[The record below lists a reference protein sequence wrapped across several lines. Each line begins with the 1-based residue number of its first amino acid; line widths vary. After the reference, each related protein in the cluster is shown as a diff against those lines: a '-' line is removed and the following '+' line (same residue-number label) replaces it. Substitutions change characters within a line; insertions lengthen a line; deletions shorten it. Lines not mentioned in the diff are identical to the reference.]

1 MERFSKLNINNNS
14 SSLNQYTCLPFRW
27 LVNIRSKRM
36 FVNWLSYASSV
47 EETLHLFYRS
57 LFYYK
62 MEISSYSKI
71 QRVNT
76 GLKKK
81 DKIIPL
87 PNFPIELLLR
97 SVSDASLWFD
107 VSRIDSLDCLN
118 VHLQSMFILHISIVQ
133 STVSSHLLVGIA
145 II

>member
-1 MERFSKLNINNNS
+1 
-14 SSLNQYTCLPFRW
+14 
-27 LVNIRSKRM
+27 
-36 FVNWLSYASSV
+36 
-47 EETLHLFYRS
+47 
-57 LFYYK
+57 

-81 DKIIPL
+81 DKIIPM

-118 VHLQSMFILHISIVQ
+118 VHLQSMFILYISIVQ

>member
-1 MERFSKLNINNNS
+1 
-14 SSLNQYTCLPFRW
+14 
-27 LVNIRSKRM
+27 
-36 FVNWLSYASSV
+36 
-47 EETLHLFYRS
+47 
-57 LFYYK
+57 

-107 VSRIDSLDCLN
+107 VSRIDSLDCLDST
-118 VHLQSMFILHISIVQ
+118 VHSIVTLTSRYSNYIKTDSLDSLLKQ
-133 STVSSHLLVGIA
+133 SIYA
-145 II
+145 YQQC